1 MTGGESPQT
10 QDTTPRPPE
19 LRIGRVQRA
28 HGVNGAVRV
37 ELLTDFRDRFQRGR
51 EIDVAGRHFTIASSH
66 EQDGGLLVSFEG
78 VRDRDAAQ
86 GLVGAYCTVPLSAA
100 RKLPADHFYQFQ
112 LVGLTVFDTR
122 RQRELG
128 KVAEV
133 LPYAANDVL
142 RVVDGR
148 TEVLIPMV
156 KTVVQAIDPAGGRIT
171 VDLPEETEA

>member
-1 MTGGESPQT
+1 MTS
-10 QDTTPRPPE
+10 RPPE

-51 EIDVAGRHFTIASSH
+51 EIDVAGRHLTIATSRG
-66 EQDGGLLVSFEG
+66 QDGDLLVTFEG
-78 VRDRDAAQ
+78 VADRDAAQ
-86 GLVGAYCTVPLSAA
+86 ALVGAYCTLPLSAA
-100 RKLPADHFYQFQ
+100 RELPADHFYQFQ
-112 LVGLTVFDTR
+112 LVGLTVFDIRT
-122 RQRELG
+122 QRELG

-133 LPYAANDVL
+133 MPYAANDVL

-148 TEVLIPMV
+148 TEVLIPMI
-156 KTVVQAIDPAGGRIT
+156 KTVVRAIDPAAGRIT